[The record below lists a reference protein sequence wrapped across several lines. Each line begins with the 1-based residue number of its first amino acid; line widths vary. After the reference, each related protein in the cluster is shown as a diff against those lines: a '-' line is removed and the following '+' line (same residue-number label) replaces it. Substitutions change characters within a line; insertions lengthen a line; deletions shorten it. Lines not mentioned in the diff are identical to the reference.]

1 MAPMVDAGAT
11 SSEGFKAAYASGA
24 DPSGTARA
32 CLDALGK
39 VPEGANLGFLYATDP
54 LASHAQS
61 LVDLL
66 RGSTGIAHWVGT
78 TGFGVAGSGVEIY
91 DQPAISLL
99 VGRFPEASFQVFQPV
114 TQDLDDFHRCCGGW
128 LSRNPPLFGVVHG
141 DPRNPLLP
149 HLIDDLSNDTSAFLV
164 GGLSASRNGIVQL
177 ADRVSEGG
185 LSGVLFS
192 AGLDV
197 AAGLSQGCQPIGP
210 SRRITAAER
219 NIVIAID
226 GHPALDVLL
235 DDLGIETEADL
246 KPADANTMVAFPVT
260 GSDTGDYMVRN
271 LMGIDAEQG
280 WLAVG
285 EIVETGQDI
294 LFCRRDQAAARI
306 DLKRMLDQVKRRLQA
321 PPRAALYFS
330 CIARGEN
337 LFGPDA
343 AEMRLIRDELGD
355 LPLAGF
361 YANGEIS
368 NNRLYGYTGVL
379 ALFL

>member
-1 MAPMVDAGAT
+1 MAEAGAT
-11 SSEGFKAAYASGA
+11 AADGFKAAYASGA
-24 DPSGTARA
+24 DWSATATA
-32 CLDALGK
+32 CVEALGE
-39 VPEGANLGFLYATDP
+39 VPAGANLGFLYATDP
-54 LASHAQS
+54 LAGHTES
-61 LVDLL
+61 LVKLL
-66 RGSTGIAHWVGT
+66 RRTTGIEHWVGT

-99 VGRFPEASFQVFQPV
+99 VGRFPESSFQVFQPV
-114 TQDLDDFHRCCGGW
+114 TQNLEDFHRSCDGW

-149 HLIDDLSNDTSAFLV
+149 HLIDDLSGETSAFLV

-192 AGLDV
+192 AGLEV

-226 GHPALDVLL
+226 GQPALDVLL
-235 DDLGIETEADL
+235 DDLGVETAADL
-246 KPADANTMVAFPVT
+246 SPTDANTMVAFPVA

-280 WLAVG
+280 LLAVG
-285 EIVETGQDI
+285 EIVESGQNI
-294 LFCRRDQAAARI
+294 LFCRRDQAAARA
-306 DLKRMLDQVKRRLQA
+306 DLKRMLDQVKRRLEG

-330 CIARGEN
+330 CIARGVN

>member
-1 MAPMVDAGAT
+1 MVEAGAT
-11 SSEGFKAAYASGA
+11 ATDGFKAAYASGA
-24 DPSGTARA
+24 DWSGTARA
-32 CLDALGK
+32 CLDALGE

-54 LASHAQS
+54 LAGDAGN
-61 LVDLL
+61 LVALL
-66 RGSTGIAHWVGT
+66 RGATGIKHWVGT

-91 DQPAISLL
+91 DRPAVSLL

-114 TQDLDDFHRCCGGW
+114 TRNLEDFHRCCDGW

-141 DPRNPLLP
+141 DPRNPLVP
-149 HLIDDLSNDTSAFLV
+149 HLIDDLSSDTSAFLV

-177 ADRVSEGG
+177 ADQVSEGG

-219 NIVIAID
+219 NVVIAVD
-226 GHPALDVLL
+226 GQPALDVLL
-235 DDLGIETEADL
+235 DDLGVETAEDL
-246 KPADANTMVAFPVT
+246 RPVDPNTMVAFPVA

-271 LMGIDAEQG
+271 IMGIDAEQG

-285 EIVETGQDI
+285 EIVESGQDI
-294 LFCRRDQAAARI
+294 LFCRRDEAAARA
-306 DLKRMLDQVKRRLQA
+306 DLKRMLDQVKGRLRA
-321 PPRAALYFS
+321 PARAALYFS
-330 CIARGEN
+330 CIARGKH

-343 AEMRLIRDELGD
+343 AEMRLIREELGD

-361 YANGEIS
+361 FANGEIS